1 MKRIFIFGQID
12 DFGGREVEVRNII
25 KSFDSVFNVYLVSL
39 YYMSSDSIAVK
50 GVKCEYSN
58 VYSLLYKKN
67 LLLKFLAILSKFFNK
82 SNKPSYF
89 FLENSIS
96 KKIFNFKVL
105 KTNVL
110 KKEIDKADYVIYCG
124 ILDLH
129 ILKDMIEYCNK
140 KNKKIIIRIT
150 GKISKIENYIIDQLK
165 GKCQIL
171 VHSESN
177 SKILFS
183 NNITN
188 VKIIDQTTLQEKEL
202 LEIPISNNRKCVFGY
217 LGRFSKEKGILE
229 LLEIFKNSKFEI
241 KVAGNGPLK
250 DDVFDLIEKK
260 ENFLGELNQNDL
272 INFFSSIDV
281 LIIPSF
287 EEAGPLVGIEAM
299 AAGKIIFST
308 KVGAMQERLKA
319 TKNNF
324 WFDILQKDTLIQLI
338 RIVDNMDEEVKDE
351 ICESNRKVYQAKYSL
366 EQNKK
371 AYLSLFQ

>member
-1 MKRIFIFGQID
+1 MKKIFIFGQID

-25 KSFDSVFNVYLVSL
+25 KSLDSVFNVYLVSL
-39 YYMSSDSIAVK
+39 YYMSSYSIAIKDVN
-50 GVKCEYSN
+50 CEYSN

-67 LLLKFLAILSKFFNK
+67 LILRFLAILSKFFNK
-82 SNKPSYF
+82 SNKLPYF

-96 KKIFNFKVL
+96 KKIFNFRTL
-105 KTNVL
+105 KGNII

-129 ILKDMIEYCNK
+129 ILKDMIEYCSK

-150 GKISKIENYIIDQLK
+150 GKISKIDNSIVNQLK
-165 GKCQIL
+165 KECEIL

-177 SKILFS
+177 SKILLS
-183 NNITN
+183 NNVTN

-229 LLEIFKNSKFEI
+229 LLEIFKDSKFEI
-241 KVAGNGPLK
+241 KIAGNGPLK
-250 DDVFDLIEKK
+250 ADVLNLIVKK
-260 ENFLGELNQNDL
+260 DNFLGELNQKEI
-272 INFFSSIDV
+272 INFFSLIDV

-308 KVGAMQERLKA
+308 KVGAMEERLQG

-324 WFDILQKDTLIQLI
+324 WFDINKKDTLIQLI
-338 RIVDNMDEEVKDE
+338 NTLDSLDEEIKNE
-351 ICESNRKVYQAKYSL
+351 ICESNRSVYLEKYSL

-371 AYLSLFQ
+371 AYLSLFR